1 MRSVSASND
10 HNNIKLTIE
19 ALEISQVGSNS
30 ILGATKVPRHLRRGS
45 VYMIYGLMNDVHE
58 EQSWVCLAIQFFNAT
73 LIAIDFAIM
82 SQYIAQGSKCRP
94 TCTIDGHAWSKFSAP
109 KNATLSASPYHPFHH
124 YSPPRTE
131 M

>member
-10 HNNIKLTIE
+10 HDNIKLTFE
-19 ALEISQVGSNS
+19 ALETSQVSSNS
-30 ILGATKVPRHLRRGS
+30 ILRTKVPRYLTRGS

-73 LIAIDFAIM
+73 NCDRFCHCVSLYRPRIEMPPDMHHLWPRLVEIL
-82 SQYIAQGSKCRP
+82 SPQKC
-94 TCTIDGHAWSKFSAP
+94 HP
-109 KNATLSASPYHPFHH
+109 KWSPYHPFHH